1 MKKGFTLIELMAVI
15 LIIGIIAFLTTPV
28 ISNIIKENEE
38 NALLQSANNYINE
51 VNKSIMERVQ
61 DGNELADGTYT
72 AGELNIKLKGNKPH
86 SSSTITISEGEIT
99 DYYLIYTSST
109 ATNTVDASDAKVVY
123 KSDGKMVVGKYT
135 E

>member
-15 LIIGIIAFLTTPV
+15 LIIGIVAFLTTPV

-51 VNKSIMERVQ
+51 VNKYIMERVQ
-61 DGNELADGTYT
+61 DGDELTDGIYETK
-72 AGELNIKLKGNKPH
+72 NIKVKVKGTRPNVN
-86 SSSTITISEGEIT
+86 STITIYEGEIV
-99 DYYLIYTSST
+99 DYRLIYGGDPETSD
-109 ATNTVDASDAKVVY
+109 NNISDLKLVY